1 MAHKLLRTFLGW
13 LEVLSPAF
21 TKPGFANALIIMAG
35 WIQTCGPHAVTQA
48 LVETEVAGRR
58 HHEAFHR
65 FFSRG
70 TWKPDRLGELLFEK
84 IVDHLIGH
92 GVTIDLVLDDTLVTK
107 KGAKIFGLGNHVDAV
122 KSSKS
127 TQIFSFGH
135 VWVVLSVVVHLPFS
149 RRPWALPILFRLYRS
164 KKEHA
169 KKRGGRYFKKTEL
182 GRQMLDVVRSWASEA
197 NFRVAAD
204 NAYSNDTVLH
214 GLPENIHFVGAMR
227 PDAVLTALPTDEER
241 KKTGRRRKRGQV
253 LPKPLGLS
261 KSANQR
267 WKKVSVFIYGQQQT
281 VECKT
286 IDAQWYRAAGTRLLR
301 IVVVRVSRGRIP
313 IRVFF
318 TTDLS
323 MTVTD
328 ILEIYA
334 GRWATEVCF
343 RDLKQ
348 LLGFGDSQAR
358 RKTAVER
365 TAPFVGYTYT
375 LLVLWFATNQTSS
388 STLATPPLRPWYRH
402 KRGYCFADVLRTAQ
416 RVLARY
422 DVLDL
427 VHDYADLRQPVG
439 QPPPRPS
446 TRESRAA

>member
-21 TKPGFANALIIMAG
+21 TKPGFVNALIIMVG
-35 WIQTCGPHAVTQA
+35 WIQTRGPHAVTQA

-70 TWKPDRLGELLFEK
+70 TWKPDRLGELLFEM
-84 IVDHLIGH
+84 VADHLVGR
-92 GVTIDLVLDDTLVTK
+92 GLTIDLVLDDTLVVK
-107 KGAKIFGLGNHVDAV
+107 KGAKIFGLGTHVDAV

-127 TQIFSFGH
+127 TRFFSFGH
-135 VWVVLSVVVHLPFS
+135 VWVVLSVVVHFPFS

-169 KKRGGRYFKKTEL
+169 KKRQGRYFKKTEL
-182 GRQMLDVVRSWASEA
+182 GRQMLDTMHSWMPEA
-197 NFRVAAD
+197 KFRVAAD
-204 NAYSNDTVLH
+204 CAYSNDTVLR

-241 KKTGRRRKRGQV
+241 KKTGRRRKRGKA

-261 KSANQR
+261 KSAKQR
-267 WKKVSVFIYGQQQT
+267 WKKVSVFIYGQRQT

-286 IDAQWYRAAGTRLLR
+286 MDAQWYRAAGTRLLR
-301 IVVVRVSRGRIP
+301 IVVVRVSRGRVP

-328 ILEIYA
+328 ILETYA

-358 RKTAVER
+358 LKAAVER

-388 STLATPPLRPWYRH
+388 SDLATPPLRPWYQH
-402 KRGYCFADVLRTAQ
+402 KRGYCFADILRTAQ
-416 RVLARY
+416 RVLSRY

-427 VHDYADLRQPVG
+427 ARDFADLRQPVAD
-439 QPPPRPS
+439 PHPRPS
-446 TRESRAA
+446 PRESMAG

>member
-21 TKPGFANALIIMAG
+21 TKPSFANALIIMVG

-84 IVDHLIGH
+84 IVDHLVGH
-92 GVTIDLVLDDTLVTK
+92 GVTLDLVLDDTLVTK

-127 TQIFSFGH
+127 TRIFSFGH

-149 RRPWALPILFRLYRS
+149 GRPWALPILFRLYRS

-182 GRQMLDVVRSWASEA
+182 GRQMLDVVHSWAPEA

-204 NAYSNDTVLH
+204 NAYSNDTVLR

-241 KKTGRRRKRGQV
+241 KKTGR
-253 LPKPLGLS
+253 
-261 KSANQR
+261 
-267 WKKVSVFIYGQQQT
+267 
-281 VECKT
+281 
-286 IDAQWYRAAGTRLLR
+286 
-301 IVVVRVSRGRIP
+301 
-313 IRVFF
+313 
-318 TTDLS
+318 
-323 MTVTD
+323 
-328 ILEIYA
+328 
-334 GRWATEVCF
+334 
-343 RDLKQ
+343 
-348 LLGFGDSQAR
+348 
-358 RKTAVER
+358 
-365 TAPFVGYTYT
+365 
-375 LLVLWFATNQTSS
+375 
-388 STLATPPLRPWYRH
+388 
-402 KRGYCFADVLRTAQ
+402 
-416 RVLARY
+416 
-422 DVLDL
+422 
-427 VHDYADLRQPVG
+427 
-439 QPPPRPS
+439 
-446 TRESRAA
+446 